1 LASVNISS
9 LFVNVYKDAD
19 VVVVAAT
26 FNADDDDDVPVL
38 MPVFFTDVV
47 VVDTEKAAT
56 PTAEVA
62 AVVRKHAV
70 AAGTNFMM
78 TRSKTVG
85 CES

>member
-1 LASVNISS
+1 MASVNISS

-26 FNADDDDDVPVL
+26 FNADDDDVPVL
-38 MPVFFTDVV
+38 IQVFFTDVV

-78 TRSKTVG
+78 TRSKTWM
-85 CES
+85 

>member
-19 VVVVAAT
+19 AVVVAAT
-26 FNADDDDDVPVL
+26 FNADDDVPVL
-38 MPVFFTDVV
+38 LAFTDVV
-47 VVDTEKAAT
+47 AVDTEKAAT
-56 PTAEVA
+56 TTAEV

-78 TRSKTVG
+78 TEIERWMDVS
-85 CES
+85 

>member
-1 LASVNISS
+1 MASVNISS

-26 FNADDDDDVPVL
+26 FNADDDDVPVL
-38 MPVFFTDVV
+38 IQVFTDVV

-78 TRSKTVG
+78 TRSKT
-85 CES
+85 

>member
-19 VVVVAAT
+19 VVVAAAT
-26 FNADDDDDVPVL
+26 FNADDDDVPVL
-38 MPVFFTDVV
+38 MPVFTDVV

-78 TRSKTVG
+78 TRSKT
-85 CES
+85 